1 MSSLAGCRG
10 ASRDAS
16 TSDSRYFRALTD
28 GSAPLLL
35 GVNLVA
41 LLYLVGHAS
50 VHLVGRIEA
59 SPAAF
64 VTLVILGILFAALGL
79 LPAAAVAIGAGAALG
94 VFPGAALVFVAASGA
109 SMFSFAT
116 ARALGP
122 EFFERQVGRWDLV
135 RGIRRVLAE
144 RGLAGLWLLRV
155 APVLPFGLANFA
167 LAHSQVRASAFAASS
182 LAMLPWI
189 LFCCYCGSVMSAADG
204 LARPNSAAGAWV
216 LGVVVAASA
225 LTRTAVRAACRALA
239 ADRATALAR

>member
-41 LLYLVGHAS
+41 LLYLVGQAS

-59 SPAAF
+59 SPAAIA
-64 VTLVILGILFAALGL
+64 TLVILGILFAALGL

-135 RGIRRVLAE
+135 RGTRRLLAE
-144 RGLAGLWLLRV
+144 RGLAGLWLLRA
-155 APVLPFGLANFA
+155 APVLPFGLAHFA
-167 LAHSQVRASAFAASS
+167 LAHTQVRASAFAASS

-189 LFCCYCGSVMSAADG
+189 LFCCYCGSVMSTAES
-204 LARPNSAAGAWV
+204 LARPNSDGAWV
-216 LGVVVAASA
+216 LAVVIAATA
-225 LTRTAVRAACRALA
+225 LTRAAVRAARRALA
-239 ADRATALAR
+239 ADRSTAVVR